1 MNLDIHLEREQQN
14 LERREE
20 SLWKHDTK
28 SVDVTSRQWVIRA
41 TYLITTIGLTCLFMQ
56 FGIVPYLATSLGLD
70 AVGFGY
76 LQTLFGVLQLL
87 GSPIFGRFSDQF
99 GARAALTLSYVAS
112 SLVFL
117 LLSMSTN
124 VLLLFLSRIPFV
136 FMHALP
142 GAQIVITDLTT
153 PAEHADALGKLG
165 LCFGIG
171 IIIGSSLGGSLAT
184 KFGIYFPCYV
194 ALIGELTCLLMVLL
208 FIPAQTKSQTKENA
222 TQHSIPQSSSV
233 FSLKEI
239 TRLLTLPGIMDIFL
253 IKVLSG
259 LPVGLFLIMF
269 SIIAINFFDLEAA
282 QAGYL
287 MSYFGVLQMVFQ
299 GLVIGRLTHHYAE
312 RTLLMLSVSVFGGV
326 GLAMALMTNVFQYCI
341 IAFPMVFAFCT
352 LGIITDVLLT
362 KSVPPSD
369 TGAILG
375 ISASVIPLTRA
386 IGPTIGGFLYGR
398 FGVSSFGY
406 LQLIISVALFLYIS
420 KKKIPLNEDKVR

>member
-1 MNLDIHLEREQQN
+1 
-14 LERREE
+14 
-20 SLWKHDTK
+20 
-28 SVDVTSRQWVIRA
+28 
-41 TYLITTIGLTCLFMQ
+41 
-56 FGIVPYLATSLGLD
+56 
-70 AVGFGY
+70 
-76 LQTLFGVLQLL
+76 
-87 GSPIFGRFSDQF
+87 
-99 GARAALTLSYVAS
+99 
-112 SLVFL
+112 
-117 LLSMSTN
+117 MSTN

-287 MSYFGVLQMVFQ
+287 MSYFGVLQMSAVVRCTQGQETSSTSQVHKQDIASLPTGLAQHRNLKKKKKPSALVTKPVFQ